1 MRKKLFTVAVTVL
14 LLMQALPA
22 LADYNEIHFYL
33 NNNSS
38 KAYITMEVKGIE
50 NIDFYDTRKTCPGS
64 DEHTS
69 AEATAWFISWTTY
82 RWEVTLYRGNST
94 DMEYAK
100 LAKYTLKCVN
110 YYLLYPAIS
119 EFTVEEET
127 VYEGD
132 FSFSTYTRSDG
143 SAKFTIDANVD

>member
-1 MRKKLFTVAVTVL
+1 MRKIIIPLIIVAVIL
-14 LLMQALPA
+14 LQALPA
-22 LADYNEIHFYL
+22 LAFSNPIHFYL
-33 NNNSS
+33 NNNSD
-38 KAYITMEVKGIE
+38 KADIAIEVEGIE
-50 NIDFYDTRKTCPGS
+50 NITFYETENVAPGNTA
-64 DEHTS
+64 HFT
-69 AEATAWFISWTTY
+69 AEATAWFLSETTY
-82 RWEVTLYRGNST
+82 RWKITMYRGNST